1 MKKTIALLT
10 VVILLFTG
18 SSLFAQT
25 GKLLLPGYTYVFEIK
40 DGTNRSGRLDST
52 TAGYYYINN
61 PAIGVDRISKTNV
74 SKIKEIHLNKD
85 GTFSNPHY
93 SRYLF
98 GPSAL
103 PQTKGEL
110 YWNNV
115 SFEYNTIQFGVTENL
130 SMGVG
135 GFLFTSLSGNL
146 VLLPNVKYSF
156 KINEKSHIAVGAL
169 IALFHSK
176 MGGGMPSAS
185 LPFLVYTYGDSEA
198 NISAGGGW
206 ANISDYGW
214 APKPTSYM
222 AGMKRI
228 ARNWVFQGEAY
239 LLNNTTEST
248 NYIYIATFRNIKPSS
263 SWDFGIVSMRFDD
276 FRLALPI
283 IGYTLKF

>member
-1 MKKTIALLT
+1 M
-10 VVILLFTG
+10 
-18 SSLFAQT
+18 
-25 GKLLLPGYTYVFEIK
+25 FEIK

-52 TAGYYYINN
+52 TADYYYINN
-61 PAIGVDRISKTNV
+61 PAIGVDRISKKNV

-156 KINEKSHIAVGAL
+156 KITIKIFNKTKKSKSFLRACFFYISKRKLYYSPKACFKSAIRSSMFSIPTLNRKSDSTTPAL
-169 IALFHSK
+169 SRSSF
-176 MGGGMPSAS
+176 GM
-185 LPFLVYTYGDSEA
+185 EA
-198 NISAGGGW
+198 
-206 ANISDYGW
+206 
-214 APKPTSYM
+214 
-222 AGMKRI
+222 
-228 ARNWVFQGEAY
+228 
-239 LLNNTTEST
+239 
-248 NYIYIATFRNIKPSS
+248 
-263 SWDFGIVSMRFDD
+263 
-276 FRLALPI
+276 
-283 IGYTLKF
+283 